1 MIMTTSNE
9 NIYTREPIG
18 FHGTIP
24 LFSHSDDYTE
34 NYEKI
39 SGDHLQ
45 SLRTTGRNPFID
57 ERLWIETEASTTE
70 LVRKYSREGDRI
82 VDVGVGLGRVLSEFP
97 HLRRYGVDISL
108 GYLQEAQAK
117 GIETAYALVG
127 DLPYADAAFDL
138 VLCTDVL
145 EHVFDLYGS
154 CANLLRIVRPGGVL
168 IVRVPYRED
177 LTEYLNSPYKFV
189 HLRNFDEPS
198 LRLLFG
204 TIFGVEVIEVTKAGH
219 VPSPTRRIRPL
230 LPHWVVFK
238 FLALVYRLNRKA
250 FRWLVQRWYRPVEI
264 NVVVRKPN

>member
-1 MIMTTSNE
+1 MTTTLDE
-9 NIYTREPIG
+9 KIYARAPLG

-24 LFSHSDDYTE
+24 LFSRSDDYTE

-39 SGDHLQ
+39 SGDHLH

-57 ERLWIETEASTTE
+57 ENLWIETEASTAD

-82 VDVGVGLGRVLSEFP
+82 LDVGVGLGRVLSEFP

-108 GYLQEAQAK
+108 GYLAEAQAK
-117 GIETAYALVG
+117 GIETAYALVA
-127 DLPYADAAFDL
+127 DLPYADATFDV

-145 EHVFDLYGS
+145 EHVFDLHAS
-154 CANLLRIVRPGGVL
+154 CANILRVLKPGGVL

-177 LTEYLNSPYKFV
+177 LTEYLSSPYKFV

-204 TIFGVEVIEVTKAGH
+204 TIFAAEVVEVTKAGY
-219 VPSPTRRIRPL
+219 VPSAIRRVRPV
-230 LPHWVVFK
+230 LPHFAVFK
-238 FLALVYRLNRKA
+238 FLGVVYRLNRAA
-250 FRWLVQRWYRPVEI
+250 FRRLVRRWYLPVEI
-264 NVVVRKPN
+264 NVVVRKPA

>member
-1 MIMTTSNE
+1 MTTTLDE
-9 NIYTREPIG
+9 QIYARKPLG

-24 LFSHSDDYTE
+24 LFSPGDDYTE

-45 SLRTTGRNPFID
+45 SLRETGRNPFID
-57 ERLWIETEASTTE
+57 ENLWIETEESTAA
-70 LVRKYSREGDRI
+70 LVRKYSRDGDRI
-82 VDVGVGLGRVLSEFP
+82 LDVGVGLGRVLSEFP

-108 GYLQEAQAK
+108 GYLAEAQAK

-127 DLPYADAAFDL
+127 DLPYADATFDA

-154 CANLLRIVRPGGVL
+154 CANILRVLKPGGVL

-177 LTEYLNSPYKFV
+177 LTEYLSSPYRFV
-189 HLRNFDEPS
+189 HLHNFDEPS

-204 TIFGVEVIEVTKAGH
+204 TIFEHEILDVSKVGY
-219 VPSPTRRIRPL
+219 VPSAKCRVRPIV
-230 LPHWVVFK
+230 PHFLVFK
-238 FLALVYRLNRKA
+238 LLGLVYRLNRTL
-250 FRWLVQRWYRPVEI
+250 FRRLLRRWYRPVEI
-264 NVVVRKPN
+264 NIVVRKRG